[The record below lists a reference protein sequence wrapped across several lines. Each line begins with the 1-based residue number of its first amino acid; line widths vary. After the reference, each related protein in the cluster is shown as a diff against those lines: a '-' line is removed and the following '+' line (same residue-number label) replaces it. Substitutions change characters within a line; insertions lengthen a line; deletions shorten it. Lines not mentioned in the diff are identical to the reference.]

1 MTTFQKRFFQA
12 VDESGMNF
20 SEVARAVGVT
30 RAAVSRW
37 KLGLSV
43 PRTETLAHVARVLN
57 VSTDWLLGVSSKP

>member
-12 VDESGMNF
+12 VDESGMNY
-20 SEVARAVGVT
+20 SQVARALGVT

-43 PRTETLAHVARVLN
+43 PHVERLAHVAQILN
-57 VSTDWLLGVSSKP
+57 VSTDWLLGISSKP